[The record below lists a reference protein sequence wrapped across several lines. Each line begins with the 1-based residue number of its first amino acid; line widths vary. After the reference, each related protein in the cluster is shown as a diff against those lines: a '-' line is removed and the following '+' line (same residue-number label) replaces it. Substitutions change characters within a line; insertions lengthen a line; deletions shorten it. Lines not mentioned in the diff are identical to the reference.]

1 MRYDFQSNN
10 LTLRSRNLCHNLD
23 LREQDER
30 LGDHQEEGLRLR
42 LRPLQGL
49 RLRRRGRVGHLRQAR
64 ERSVGR
70 VIVRKL
76 LLLILNPLDCPPKV
90 NSKQRHQRYLRD
102 P

>member
-10 LTLRSRNLCHNLD
+10 LTLRSRNQCRNLD
-23 LREQDER
+23 LREQDEQ
-30 LGDHQEEGLRLR
+30 LGDQQEEGLGLR
-42 LRPLQGL
+42 LRPPRCL
-49 RLRRRGRVGHLRQAR
+49 RLRWVGHLRQAR
-64 ERSVGR
+64 ERNVGR

-76 LLLILNPLDCPPKV
+76 LLLILNPLDCPPKA

>member
-30 LGDHQEEGLRLR
+30 LGDQQEEGLRLR
-42 LRPLQGL
+42 LRPPRCL
-49 RLRRRGRVGHLRQAR
+49 RLQWVGHLRQAR
-64 ERSVGR
+64 ERNVGC